1 MMHSLKTEQQ
11 QGHSNAQS
19 GPYKFN
25 QYKTHRSSKNKGYGA
40 KGAAAGYGSQ
50 AVGGAKG
57 GYGAKAGGGMLLPS
71 KKKSGGSKAGNF
83 SVRSP
88 HGLAK
93 PSGQGGVS
101 ARSNAKYLSPYSQK
115 AMQTG
120 R

>member
-1 MMHSLKTEQQ
+1 MMHSLKAEQQ
-11 QGHSNAQS
+11 GLSNAQS
-19 GPYKFN
+19 GPYKFG
-25 QYKTHRSSKNKGYGA
+25 QYKTHRSTKNKGYGA
-40 KGAAAGYGSQ
+40 KSAAAGYGSQ
-50 AVGGAKG
+50 
-57 GYGAKAGGGMLLPS
+57 GYAKAGGVQSGMLLPS

-83 SVRSP
+83 SVRSH

-93 PSGQGGVS
+93 PSGHGSVS